1 MDLRQPLEAA
11 AKEALAS
18 GSCTLMAGLV
28 AETSGFVHPGKV
40 QPRAVDQECCG
51 EVWAVAP

>member
-18 GSCTLMAGLV
+18 GSCTPMAGQV
-28 AETSGFVHPGKV
+28 AETLGFVHLGKV
-40 QPRAVDQECCG
+40 QPLAVDLACCG